1 MEILLHDSIF
11 QELIT
16 ISTCCWIWRRWN
28 WGKPY
33 IMELC
38 GLWNKY
44 QGKSFISPGPHIIFC
59 YKYPILGCYDKIQAV
74 FYNYVG
80 TTWCCIIL
88 LFISNSLVGFYIF
101 HVALRFEGDEWNRK
115 AIAYRSLKKSY
126 ETFHIS
132 LHIHSSRAH

>member
-1 MEILLHDSIF
+1 MD
-11 QELIT
+11 
-16 ISTCCWIWRRWN
+16 
-28 WGKPY
+28 
-33 IMELC
+33 C
-38 GLWNKY
+38 GTNTRVNLSFLWVPKLFFAINIQY
-44 QGKSFISPGPHIIFC
+44 LVV
-59 YKYPILGCYDKIQAV
+59 YNKIQAV

-80 TTWCCIIL
+80 TTWCCLIL